1 MGPRPG
7 NPLSAISFGERVPSY
22 YVALCRA
29 FGRAL
34 QRRSSPLE
42 LLLLL
47 TAMFASLTGAA
58 GDRAGTVQQ
67 MQGVAVVRSA
77 QAAQAAVQPVS
88 CGTVTMQPVVR
99 PQRTAWP
106 RLAAEPVRDL
116 RLVFGR
122 RLE

>member
-1 MGPRPG
+1 M
-7 NPLSAISFGERVPSY
+7 
-22 YVALCRA
+22 
-29 FGRAL
+29 
-34 QRRSSPLE
+34 E

-58 GDRAGTVQQ
+58 GDRTGAVRQ

-77 QAAQAAVQPVS
+77 QAAQAAVQPVRR
-88 CGTVTMQPVVR
+88 TVPAVALPAARVGL
-99 PQRTAWP
+99 TAWP

-116 RLVFGR
+116 RLVFER

>member
-1 MGPRPG
+1 
-7 NPLSAISFGERVPSY
+7 
-22 YVALCRA
+22 
-29 FGRAL
+29 
-34 QRRSSPLE
+34 LE

-58 GDRAGTVQQ
+58 GDRTGTVRQ

-77 QAAQAAVQPVS
+77 QAAQAAVQPSRRATPVAALPAARADR
-88 CGTVTMQPVVR
+88 TV
-99 PQRTAWP
+99 WP

-116 RLVFGR
+116 RLVFER